1 MKILFEHQHLYYLPQ
16 FEPMIKLL
24 RMRGHDKLYGSICE
38 SVSRQEKDAFKENM
52 DRLGVETIQAN
63 YEPQRCR
70 IIKNENFELIFI
82 GNRTSLNSIAGND
95 SFVVMIYHG
104 IGLKNSYY
112 TDLTDRIDLIAVES
126 SLRAEKLGDLGYTT
140 VDSGFIKLDHFPQL
154 THDEKRACQQEM
166 RIEPGKPTILY
177 APTFYPSS
185 LKKTIPI
192 IPDLVSEMNVIIKL
206 HQFNWIMP
214 KYLPLKEKLLSME
227 KKLERLTLVGF
238 DKVNILDLFPL
249 ADLLVSDFSSTLF
262 EFLPWDKPIIHTAYY
277 SPRLKHLLFPQI
289 LDRRMD
295 KDRIIEADFMYN
307 CSAPGQLLGLITDVL
322 EKDDQHQNK
331 NKDVERRFL
340 GKVDGRASERLLK
353 AITSCGLNV

>member
-1 MKILFEHQHLYYLPQ
+1 MGWVF
-16 FEPMIKLL
+16 
-24 RMRGHDKLYGSICE
+24 
-38 SVSRQEKDAFKENM
+38 
-52 DRLGVETIQAN
+52 
-63 YEPQRCR
+63 
-70 IIKNENFELIFI
+70 
-82 GNRTSLNSIAGND
+82 
-95 SFVVMIYHG
+95 
-104 IGLKNSYY
+104 KNSYY

-238 DKVNILDLFPL
+238 DKVNILDFSPL
-249 ADLLVSDFSSTLF
+249 PIYWYPIFHLP
-262 EFLPWDKPIIHTAYY
+262 FLNSCPGISPLSILPITHPA
-277 SPRLKHLLFPQI
+277 
-289 LDRRMD
+289 
-295 KDRIIEADFMYN
+295 
-307 CSAPGQLLGLITDVL
+307 
-322 EKDDQHQNK
+322 
-331 NKDVERRFL
+331 
-340 GKVDGRASERLLK
+340 
-353 AITSCGLNV
+353 